1 MKRDRV
7 HRTSPD
13 WIEEIAWWNPTQYP
27 TGVTMNLLP
36 GLPLIESPLFPMLKT
51 EMGLTP
57 DEERIANDL
66 FERGYAIFDFPDS
79 DIDERIARVKAD
91 LAPRYGVDLDIPEGI
106 KNAGE
111 RRIQD
116 A

>member
-36 GLPLIESPLFPMLKT
+36 GLPLIESPAFPMLKT

-66 FERGYAIFDFPDS
+66 SSAVMLFSTFPIQISMSGSRG
-79 DIDERIARVKAD
+79 
-91 LAPRYGVDLDIPEGI
+91 
-106 KNAGE
+106 
-111 RRIQD
+111 
-116 A
+116 